1 MVSEVDQQIQSQ
13 INRNQQNKLNQKL
26 NERLG
31 YSDVYF
37 SRDYDSFFANLSD
50 WEQKKLLKKLKSVYA
65 QILFNYFSE
74 EVDVN
79 DLIDRFVESA
89 FFVNLPMN
97 KIVEIH
103 MEVID
108 GLERQLRFEN
118 INIQYLTDYRL
129 ALIDVI
135 AHLGEMYRSVVCKS
149 C

>member
-1 MVSEVDQQIQSQ
+1 MISDPQPTQADLD
-13 INRNQQNKLNQKL
+13 RNQQNKLNQKL

-31 YSDVYF
+31 YSSVYF
-37 SRDYDSFFANLSD
+37 SRDRESFFISFSEL
-50 WEQKKLLKKLKSVYA
+50 EQKKLLKKLKSIYA
-65 QILFNYFSE
+65 QILFNYFANE
-74 EVDVN
+74 ADVN

-97 KIVEIH
+97 KVVEIH
-103 MEVID
+103 MEVIE
-108 GLERQLRFEN
+108 GMERQLKFESLN
-118 INIQYLTDYRL
+118 PDYLIDYRL

>member
-1 MVSEVDQQIQSQ
+1 MVPDSQ
-13 INRNQQNKLNQKL
+13 LTQTDLNRNQQNKLNQKL

-31 YSDVYF
+31 YSGVYF
-37 SRDYDSFFANLSD
+37 SRDRESFFVNLSEL
-50 WEQKKLLKKLKSVYA
+50 EQKKLTKRFKSIYT
-65 QILFNYFSE
+65 QILFNYFSDKE
-74 EVDVN
+74 DVN

-97 KIVEIH
+97 KVVEIH

-108 GLERQLRFEN
+108 GLERQLKFEN
-118 INIQYLTDYRL
+118 LNSDYLTDYRL

-135 AHLGEMYRSVVCKS
+135 AHLGEMYRSVIYKS